1 MFVFRSSVL
10 GKRKRPVIVMG
21 ADVTH
26 PAPGSKRPSIAAVRT
41 LFLPTTCI
49 IRGTLLYV
57 AVCFMQLVASMDV
70 CATRYRAATRIQKSR
85 QVCSHTTHRYTSSE
99 KYIHNQY
106 TCVRKAHT

>member
-1 MFVFRSSVL
+1 M
-10 GKRKRPVIVMG
+10 IVMG

-26 PAPGSKRPSIAAVRT
+26 PAPGSKRPSIAAVRYYSEPY
-41 LFLPTTCI
+41 FLPTTYTYI
-49 IRGTLLYV
+49 QYERLGLIVLYV